1 MDSDTFPLTGVSVD
15 MDCESRLLGLLPFLV
30 ILFDGRCTSSVLKLC
45 VISSSLIDLGE
56 AAMVDISVS
65 VPVGLGDDGASS
77 PLAGDG
83 LCGDLSE
90 GVLVNES
97 LKLSIIGTVGGNCR
111 PIEDGTVG
119 RTGLLSNQ
127 VGPAFSGG
135 KDIPYGIPELV
146 GILSRYS
153 GTGYGFI
160 WT

>member
-1 MDSDTFPLTGVSVD
+1 MSGGEDDLLSAEGASVD
-15 MDCESRLLGLLPFLV
+15 SVTFTVTGFSVDVDCRSRMLWLLVFLV
-30 ILFDGRCTSSVLKLC
+30 ILFDGRCTSVLKLC
-45 VISSSLIDLGE
+45 VISPSLFDLGE

-65 VPVGLGDDGASS
+65 VPVGLGDEGASS

-97 LKLSIIGTVGGNCR
+97 LKLSITGTVGGNCR
-111 PIEDGTVG
+111 PTEDGTVG

-135 KDIPYGIPELV
+135 KDIP
-146 GILSRYS
+146 
-153 GTGYGFI
+153 
-160 WT
+160 